1 MTKAETAT
9 LLRVIASAYPRSRW
23 ENFDETLEI
32 WHEML
37 EDLDL
42 PVVQLAL
49 KRMIAVLKYPPTVA
63 DLREAVAELAT
74 QGQLTPGQA
83 WGKITA
89 ALRAFGYYQPEKARE
104 ALGED
109 LWSMVGQMGGWTHL
123 CECENPDVVGA
134 QFERRYKAMLDRRK
148 DQIQVPGKIKQQFAL
163 MLEQVTAQAL
173 CGPRGMAESGALSR
187 RE

>member
-1 MTKAETAT
+1 M
-9 LLRVIASAYPRSRW
+9 RVIASAYPSSRW
-23 ENFDETLEI
+23 ENFDDTLEI
-32 WHEML
+32 WHAML
-37 EDLDL
+37 EALDL
-42 PVVQLAL
+42 PVAQLAL
-49 KRMIAVLKYPPTVA
+49 KRMIAVLKFPPSVA

-89 ALRAFGYYQPEKARE
+89 ALRAFGYDQPEKARE

-134 QFERRYKAMLDRRK
+134 QFGRRDKAMLDRRK
-148 DQIQVPGKIKQQFAL
+148 EQIQVPGKIKQQFAI
-163 MLEQVTAQAL
+163 MLEQVTAKAL
-173 CGPRGMAESGALSR
+173 CGPRGMAESGALAR